1 MTVSVYHAF
10 SFAFIKYFIPFY
22 LLTVS
27 CLFSFKINFRFSL
40 KDFIAGITVSIAV
53 LFPFFYFM
61 TFAGKT
67 FTFLS
72 VGSILFQLLA
82 VSLPEEFYFRGF
94 LQEIFG
100 NTVRAVIS
108 VSALFSL
115 MHLPQF
121 IFYGDIYAL
130 LTFFPSLCMGFL
142 YMRTSN
148 VIPSIIFHF
157 MANVIFSGFT
167 V

>member
-1 MTVSVYHAF
+1 MT
-10 SFAFIKYFIPFY
+10 
-22 LLTVS
+22 L
-27 CLFSFKINFRFSL
+27 
-40 KDFIAGITVSIAV
+40 
-53 LFPFFYFM
+53 
-61 TFAGKT
+61 AGKT